1 MIKKHVR
8 INNKEVSF
16 YISGE
21 GDTVVFLHGFM
32 ESSEIWEDYINAL
45 SDSFRVVAIDL
56 PGHGSSESFSDIHTM
71 SFMAS
76 VIQKVLI
83 RLETEKC
90 FMIGHSMGGYVALE
104 FAAQYPEMLS
114 GLCMFHSN
122 ANADSPETKENRDR
136 AINVVKKNR
145 ADYIT
150 LFIPD
155 LFAPG
160 NRKKHTSVIKTLQ
173 QRANNMESEAITAAM
188 EGMKIRRSHYKTLK
202 NISVPVL
209 YIVGQLD
216 TRIDM
221 EKILEQVLLP
231 ADCTVLFLRDC
242 GHMGYVEARDECL
255 RAILGG
261 VLSYEL

>member
-1 MIKKHVR
+1 MIKQQIR
-8 INNKEVSF
+8 INNKAVGF
-16 YISGE
+16 YSAGE
-21 GDTVVFLHGFM
+21 GATVVFLHGFM
-32 ESSEIWEDYINAL
+32 ESSEIWEDYLNAL
-45 SDSFRVVAIDL
+45 SDSFRVIAIDL
-56 PGHGSSESFSDIHTM
+56 PGHGSSESYSDAHTM
-71 SFMAS
+71 FGMAS
-76 VIQKVLI
+76 RI
-83 RLETEKC
+83 RKLLLQLKTEK
-90 FMIGHSMGGYVALE
+90 FFLIGHSMGGYVALE
-104 FAAQYPEMLS
+104 FAEKSPEMLS

-122 ANADSPETKENRDR
+122 ANADSPEAKENRDR

-145 ADYIT
+145 ADFIT

-160 NRKKHTSVIKTLQ
+160 NRKKHAGIIKTLQ

-188 EGMKIRRSHYKTLK
+188 EGMKIRRSHYETLK

-221 EKILEQVLLP
+221 EKIMEQVLLP
-231 ADCTVLFLRDC
+231 ADCTALFLRDC

-255 RAILGG
+255 RAIRGL
-261 VLSYEL
+261 VMS